1 MCVIAGTWGI
11 NEYVSEKLIDDGSVA
26 MNSIFCEPQYCLVE
40 ESSAASA
47 GNLEWFLKLVNER
60 DYDKINEMVE
70 HVPVEADHLYYMPFF
85 ICVK

>member
-1 MCVIAGTWGI
+1 MIAGTWGI

-70 HVPVEADHLYYMPFF
+70 HVPVSSGSSVLYAVF